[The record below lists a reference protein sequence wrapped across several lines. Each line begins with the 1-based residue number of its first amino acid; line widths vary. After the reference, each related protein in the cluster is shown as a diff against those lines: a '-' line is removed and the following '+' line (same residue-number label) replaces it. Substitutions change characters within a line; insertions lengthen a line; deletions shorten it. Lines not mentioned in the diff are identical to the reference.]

1 MYNHSSNVGELMFQQ
16 LDLRGRYLSSLLK
29 PNTML
34 KNSYS
39 RFLLVN
45 NTGKR
50 RGKSEGEKGKNEKE
64 T

>member
-1 MYNHSSNVGELMFQQ
+1 
-16 LDLRGRYLSSLLK
+16 
-29 PNTML
+29 ML

-50 RGKSEGEKGKNEKE
+50 RGKSEGEKGKNKKE